1 MSAAGN
7 HPSRRGLLQGA
18 GLALGAGAL
27 AQIAAPPA
35 AQAAPEPIWSAEYW
49 ARKGEVRLFIYRKRI
64 GNEPLPVL
72 FLVHGSSFCGKSS
85 FDLAVPGRSDYSLM
99 DKFAGFG
106 FDVWTM
112 DHENYGRSSRTASN
126 SDIASGVADLA
137 AAMEVVERETGQKRF
152 HFYGQSS
159 GALRAGA
166 FANQYPARVDR
177 LVLDAF
183 VWTGEGAPEIAKR
196 KARIG
201 ELTAQ
206 NKRPADRELYRSIF
220 NRDMPGTS
228 EPIVAEAL
236 ADAEARY
243 GASVPTGT
251 YLDMAT
257 KLPLVDPLKLRGA
270 VQIIRGE
277 FDGIATEEDLLAFYK
292 ALPNKDKQFI
302 FLSGSAHVSPFGINR
317 HRFWH
322 AMNEFLTMPA
332 RRDVKDG

>member
-1 MSAAGN
+1 MSAAGD

-27 AQIAAPPA
+27 AQLPAPA
-35 AQAAPEPIWSAEYW
+35 RAQAAPDPVWSAEYW

-64 GNEPLPVL
+64 ANDPRPVL
-72 FLVHGSSFCGKSS
+72 FLVHGSSYCGRSS
-85 FDLAVPGRSDYSLM
+85 FDLAVPGRTDYSLM
-99 DKFAGFG
+99 DKFATLG

-126 SDIASGVADLA
+126 SDIASGVADLQ
-137 AAMEVVERETGQKRF
+137 AAMEVVERATGQKRF

-166 FANQYPARVDR
+166 FANQYPDRVDR

-183 VWTGEGAPEIAKR
+183 VWTGEGAPEIQKR
-196 KARIG
+196 KERVD
-201 ELTAQ
+201 ELRAHNQ
-206 NKRPADRELYRSIF
+206 RPADRELYRSIF

-243 GASVPTGT
+243 GATVPTGT

-292 ALPNKDKQFI
+292 ALPNKDKQFV

>member
-1 MSAAGN
+1 MTAAGN
-7 HPSRRGLLQGA
+7 HPSRRGVLQGA
-18 GLALGAGAL
+18 GLALGAGGL
-27 AQIAAPPA
+27 AQLATPA
-35 AQAAPEPIWSAEYW
+35 AAQPAADPVWSAEYW

-64 GNEPLPVL
+64 GNDPRPVL
-72 FLVHGSSFCGKSS
+72 FLVHGSSFSGKSS
-85 FDLAVPGRSDYSLM
+85 FDLAVPGRTDYSLM
-99 DKFAGFG
+99 DRFAAYG

-137 AAMEVVERETGQKRF
+137 AAVEVVERETKQSRF

-183 VWTGEGAPEIAKR
+183 VWTGDGAPEIEKR
-196 KARIG
+196 KARVD
-201 ELTAQ
+201 ELKEHNQ
-206 NKRPADRELYRSIF
+206 RPANRELYRSIF

-236 ADAEARY
+236 ADAEAKY
-243 GASVPTGT
+243 GATVPTGT

-257 KLPLVDPLKLRGA
+257 RLPLVDPLKLSCA

-277 FDGIATEEDLLAFYK
+277 FDGIASEEDLLAFYK
-292 ALPNKDKQFI
+292 ALPNKDKEFV

-322 AMNEFLTMPA
+322 AMNAFLTMPA

>member
-1 MSAAGN
+1 MTAPDN
-7 HPSRRGLLQGA
+7 HPSRRRVLQGA
-18 GLALGAGAL
+18 GLALGAGTL
-27 AQIAAPPA
+27 AQIAVPAA
-35 AQAAPEPIWSAEYW
+35 AQAAADPVWSAEYW

-64 GNEPLPVL
+64 GNEPRPVL

-99 DKFAGFG
+99 DRFAAFG

-137 AAMEVVERETGQKRF
+137 AAVEVVEHETGQKRF

-183 VWTGEGAPEIAKR
+183 VWTGEGAPEIEKR
-196 KARIG
+196 KARVD
-201 ELTAQ
+201 ELTAHNQ
-206 NKRPADRELYRSIF
+206 RPADRELYRSIF

-236 ADAEARY
+236 ANAEARY
-243 GASVPTGT
+243 GTTVPTGT

-257 KLPLVDPLKLRGA
+257 KLPLVDPLKLHGA

-292 ALPNKDKQFI
+292 ALPNKDKQFV
-302 FLSGSAHVSPFGINR
+302 FLSSSAHVSPFGINR

-322 AMNEFLTMPA
+322 VMEGFLTMPA
-332 RRDVKDG
+332 RRDV

>member
-1 MSAAGN
+1 MTAPDN
-7 HPSRRGLLQGA
+7 HPSRRRVLQGA
-18 GLALGAGAL
+18 GLALGAGTL
-27 AQIAAPPA
+27 AQIAVPAA
-35 AQAAPEPIWSAEYW
+35 AQAAADPVWSAEYW

-64 GNEPLPVL
+64 GNEPRPVL

-99 DKFAGFG
+99 DRFAAFG

-137 AAMEVVERETGQKRF
+137 AAVEVVERETGQKRF

-183 VWTGEGAPEIAKR
+183 VWTGEGAPEIEKR
-196 KARIG
+196 KARVD
-201 ELTAQ
+201 ELTAHNQ
-206 NKRPADRELYRSIF
+206 RPADRELYRSIF

-236 ADAEARY
+236 ANAEARY
-243 GASVPTGT
+243 GTTVPTGT

-257 KLPLVDPLKLRGA
+257 KLPLVDPLKLHGA

-292 ALPNKDKQFI
+292 ALPNKDKQFV
-302 FLSGSAHVSPFGINR
+302 FLSSSAHVSPFGINR

-322 AMNEFLTMPA
+322 AMNAFLTMPA
-332 RRDVKDG
+332 RRDVKAG